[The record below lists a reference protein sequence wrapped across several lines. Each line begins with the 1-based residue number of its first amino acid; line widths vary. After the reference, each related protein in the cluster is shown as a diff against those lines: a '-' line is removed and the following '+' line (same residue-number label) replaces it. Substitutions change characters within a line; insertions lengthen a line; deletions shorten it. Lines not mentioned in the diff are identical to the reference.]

1 MTFTHAITRKP
12 GLDFAEGITTAKLG
26 TPDYE
31 LMMLQHAA
39 YINALRALGL
49 MTIELDT
56 LPGHPDAYFV
66 EDVAVVTP
74 EVAVITRPGAPS
86 RQGEEATMAL
96 VLSQHRPVAPIKS
109 PGTLDGGD
117 VLMVGSRCFVGLSE
131 RTNAAGAGQLARIL
145 GDHGYNCTAVP
156 VAAGLHFKSSVN
168 WVGGKTLL
176 VTADFAGQPEL
187 ADYEQIV
194 VPEGEEAAAN
204 VLLVNGRLLIPQG
217 YPQTRKKL
225 IDWGADIIELNMSE
239 AAKMDGGLTCMSL
252 RF

>member
-1 MTFTHAITRKP
+1 MFTHAITREP
-12 GLDFAEGITTAKLG
+12 GSDFADGLTTGELG

-31 LMMLQHAA
+31 LMLVQHAA
-39 YINALRALGL
+39 YVNALRRLGL
-49 MTIELDT
+49 LTIELDA

-66 EDVAVVTP
+66 EDVAVMTP

-86 RQGEEATMAL
+86 RQGEEAAMAL
-96 VLSQHRPVAPIKS
+96 VLAQYRPVEPIKS

-117 VLMVGSRCFVGLSE
+117 VLMVGNHCFVGLSE

-145 GDHGYNCTAVP
+145 GDYGYNCTAVP

-168 WVGGKTLL
+168 HVGGKTLL
-176 VTADFAGQPEL
+176 VTAAFANRPEL

-204 VLLVNGRLLIPQG
+204 VLWVNGRLLIPQG
-217 YPQTRKKL
+217 YPQTKQKL
-225 IDWGADIIELNMSE
+225 LDWGANVRELDVSE